1 MPSPHVRCTSCRRGR
16 PPRDPCTAP
25 GARGLPAA
33 SFAFR
38 GRGPE
43 PPAARVRQHLRLSFR
58 FVTSMFSRIIMPRV
72 VGCPSA
78 RVGRSLLIGFRPRV
92 LGRTGREV
100 TPRPRRPRRRR
111 VFSVGGGS
119 RGVRHGHGDAGVC
132 QTSPLTR
139 VAAPRAAKLRG
150 PRPPARPPP
159 AR

>member
-16 PPRDPCTAP
+16 PPRDPCLAP

-119 RGVRHGHGDAGVC
+119 RGVWRGPASDLSPAVC
-132 QTSPLTR
+132 WLNRGGEVLSP
-139 VAAPRAAKLRG
+139 PRAQCC
-150 PRPPARPPP
+150 PA
-159 AR
+159 